1 MKKLGISIIFLI
13 IFFIIYF
20 LQIGIFSNLP
30 IAGVMPNL
38 FIVLILYIGLFANS
52 INAIIFGIMIGLFL
66 DLLYGNTVGISAAM
80 FCIIGY
86 LGSYFDKNFSK
97 ENKVT
102 ILLMVIGATLI
113 YELGC
118 YALNG
123 FILRYD
129 FEWFKFMR
137 IIIFEIIYNSLI
149 TIILYPLIQSTGYK
163 VDRIFKRNNVLTR
176 YF

>member
-1 MKKLGISIIFLI
+1 MKKFGVSIIFLV
-13 IFFIIYF
+13 IFILIYF
-20 LQIGIFSNLP
+20 LQVGIFSHLQ

-38 FIVLILYIGLFANS
+38 FVILILYISLFANS
-52 INAIIFGIMIGLFL
+52 INAIAFGIIIGLFL
-66 DLLYGNTVGISAAM
+66 DLLYGNTIGISAVM

-86 LGSYFDKNFSK
+86 LGAYFDKNFSK

-102 ILLMVIGATLI
+102 ILLMVIGATII
-113 YELGC
+113 YEVGF

-129 FEWFKFMR
+129 FEWFRLMR
-137 IIIFEIIYNSLI
+137 IVIFEVVYNSLI
-149 TIILYPLIQSTGYK
+149 TILLYPLIQNTGHK
-163 VDRIFKRNNVLTR
+163 IDRIFKKNNVLTR